1 MEALPNIDLGQVQI
15 ISDIAQLFTGLLS
28 YSTLDSVGS
37 PIVMANGEYSDIVQR
52 DDINQLVL
60 SFILI
65 ISGGD
70 VVGVF

>member
-1 MEALPNIDLGQVQI
+1 MQI

-28 YSTLDSVGS
+28 YSTLDSVAS
-37 PIVMANGEYSDIVQR
+37 PVVMANGEYSDIVQR

-65 ISGGD
+65 ISGG
-70 VVGVF
+70 VLVGVF